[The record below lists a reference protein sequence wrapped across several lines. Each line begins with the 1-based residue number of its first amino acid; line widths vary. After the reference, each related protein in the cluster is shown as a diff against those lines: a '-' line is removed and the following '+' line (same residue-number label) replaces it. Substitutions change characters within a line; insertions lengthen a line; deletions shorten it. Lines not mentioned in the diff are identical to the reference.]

1 MFDDVKA
8 KKFRQRTKKYLK
20 KWVAPCELRDGFV
33 FVGEHR
39 IFIDAKHFLDDY
51 NESKTMWEYEQ
62 KCDLRIA
69 RTLLGNIHVAQD
81 VDDCVQLRM
90 EGFDVV

>member
-1 MFDDVKA
+1 MFDDVNA

-20 KWVAPCELRDGFV
+20 KWIAHCELRDGFV
-33 FVGEHR
+33 FVGEQH

-51 NESKTMWEYEQ
+51 NESCNMWEYEQ

-69 RTLLGNIHVAQD
+69 RILLAHLEVAQA
-81 VDDCVQLRM
+81 VDDCLQLKM
-90 EGFDVV
+90 EGF

>member
-1 MFDDVKA
+1 MFDDAKA

-39 IFIDAKHFLDDY
+39 TFIDAKHFLDDY

-69 RTLLGNIHVAQD
+69 HTLLGNLQVVQD
-81 VDDCVQLRM
+81 VDDCVQLKM
-90 EGFDVV
+90 EGF

>member
-1 MFDDVKA
+1 MFDDVNA

-20 KWVAPCELRDGFV
+20 KWVAPCELRDGWV

-39 IFIDAKHFLDDY
+39 VFIDAKHFLDDY
-51 NESKTMWEYEQ
+51 NESRTLWEYEQ

-69 RTLLGNIHVAQD
+69 HTLLGNLQIAQD
-81 VDDCVQLRM
+81 VEDCVQLKM
-90 EGFDVV
+90 EGF

>member
-1 MFDDVKA
+1 MFADASA

-39 IFIDAKHFLDDY
+39 IFIDAKHFLNDY
-51 NESKTMWEYEQ
+51 KESKTMWEYEQ

-69 RTLLGNIHVAQD
+69 HTLLSNLQVAQD
-81 VDDCVQLRM
+81 VDDCVQLKM
-90 EGFDVV
+90 EGF

>member
-1 MFDDVKA
+1 MFDDAKA

-51 NESKTMWEYEQ
+51 NESRTMWEYEQ

-69 RTLLGNIHVAQD
+69 HTLLGNIQVAQD
-81 VDDCVQLRM
+81 VDDCVQLKM
-90 EGFDVV
+90 EGF

>member
-1 MFDDVKA
+1 MFDDSNA

-33 FVGEHR
+33 FVGENR
-39 IFIDAKHFLDDY
+39 IFIDAKHFLNDY

-69 RTLLGNIHVAQD
+69 HTLLSNLQVVQD
-81 VDDCVQLRM
+81 VDDCVQLKM
-90 EGFDVV
+90 EGF

>member
-1 MFDDVKA
+1 MLDDKGC

-51 NESKTMWEYEQ
+51 NESCTMWEYEQ

-69 RTLLGNIHVAQD
+69 HTLLGHLEVAKA
-81 VDDCVQLRM
+81 VDDCLQLKM
-90 EGFDVV
+90 EGF

>member
-8 KKFRQRTKKYLK
+8 NKFRQRTKKYLK

-33 FVGEHR
+33 FVGAHR

-69 RTLLGNIHVAQD
+69 HTLLGNIQVAQD
-81 VDDCVQLRM
+81 VDDCVQLKM
-90 EGFDVV
+90 EGF

>member
-1 MFDDVKA
+1 MLDDVNA
-8 KKFRQRTKKYLK
+8 RKFRQRTRKYLK

-39 IFIDAKHFLDDY
+39 IIIDAKHFLDDY
-51 NESKTMWEYEQ
+51 NEANTMQDYEQ

-69 RTLLGNIHVAQD
+69 HILLGHLEVAQA
-81 VDDCVQLRM
+81 VDDCVQLNM
-90 EGFDVV
+90 EGF